1 MLCRSLLPV
10 LLVLACLQY
19 LTMANSAKGPEDC
32 CFKFYK
38 KPIPVRAIKTYENT
52 SNDCPKTGIIF
63 TTQNSSR
70 VCVDPGFK
78 WVQRAIDVVDQRLY
92 ENST

>member
-1 MLCRSLLPV
+1 MFARSLLLV
-10 LLVLACLQY
+10 LLVLACHQY
-19 LTMANSAKGPEDC
+19 FTTAQSAKGPEDC

-38 KPIPVRAIKTYENT
+38 KVIPVKLIKTYVNT
-52 SNDCPKTGIIF
+52 SNDCPKTGTIF

-78 WVQRAIDVVDQRLY
+78 WVQRAIDLIDQRLY